1 MSGLTRRMSNSSQTS
16 NSPLLP
22 RSNADGTHGWRDVLE
37 NKMTWAWYTSIMS
50 SGGVAL
56 LLYSLPYG
64 FPGLWILG
72 GIIYIASLVG
82 FLLLLATHIVRF
94 LLNPRLVGASITS
107 PSEGLFV
114 STFAAALGILIIDG
128 ATYAEKM
135 HTAHGVALRVSFWI
149 FLVVSLIFGV
159 GSPLAQ
165 CAPLPTPS
173 PPLAQWIDW
182 LDCRFSRAPR
192 GEQEAT
198 PLATQTV
205 LPLTLVGYAA
215 ATVAAHISTHD
226 HRIAMPIIYMGIAF
240 QGMGIFVS
248 LLSLSNFVDRLY
260 HYSLPSI
267 SQRPSMYV
275 AVGPPA
281 FSALSFALLGEQCL
295 RHFSVEKTAPRGAN
309 GIVGGVA
316 LYYILLTFSLM
327 FWGLSLWF
335 FLVSTFSTLAVLGRM
350 DVGIQKLQMFAL
362 IFPNVGFALATAQL
376 SRLFGHPKVLAVISE
391 VLSLTVIGA
400 WVVVVLA
407 ICYGILSGRI
417 FRTV

>member
-1 MSGLTRRMSNSSQTS
+1 MSGLDRRTSNSSQTS

-37 NKMTWAWYTSIMS
+37 NKMTWAWYASIMS

-56 LLYSLPYG
+56 ILYSIPYG
-64 FPGLWILG
+64 FRGLWILG

-82 FLLLLATHIVRF
+82 FVLLLATHIVRF
-94 LLNPRLVGASITS
+94 LLNPRLIRASAAH

-135 HTAHGVALRVSFWI
+135 HTAHGTALRASFWI
-149 FLVVSLIFGV
+149 FLVVSVIFSV
-159 GSPLAQ
+159 GSPLALFSG
-165 CAPLPTPS
+165 APH
-173 PPLAQWIDW
+173 A
-182 LDCRFSRAPR
+182 
-192 GEQEAT
+192 EQEAT

-205 LPLTLVGYAA
+205 LPLTLVGCVA
-215 ATVAAHISTHD
+215 ATVAAHISIHN
-226 HRIAMPIIYMGIAF
+226 HHIAMPIIYMGIAV
-240 QGMGIFVS
+240 QGMGILVS
-248 LLSLSNFVDRLY
+248 LLSLSSFVDRLY
-260 HYSLPSI
+260 HCSVPSI

-281 FSALSFALLGEQCL
+281 FSALSFALLAEQCL
-295 RHFSVEKTAPRGAN
+295 RHFPAEKTAPGGAN
-309 GIVGGVA
+309 EIVGGVA

-335 FLVSTFSTLAVLGRM
+335 FLISTCSTLAVLGQM
-350 DVGIQKLQMFAL
+350 GIGVQKLQLFAL
-362 IFPNVGFALATAQL
+362 IFPNVGFALATIHL
-376 SRLFGHPKVLAVISE
+376 SRLFGHPKVLAIISE
-391 VLSLTVIGA
+391 VLSLTVVGA
-400 WVVVVLA
+400 WAIVVLA
-407 ICYGILSGRI
+407 TCYGVLSGRI